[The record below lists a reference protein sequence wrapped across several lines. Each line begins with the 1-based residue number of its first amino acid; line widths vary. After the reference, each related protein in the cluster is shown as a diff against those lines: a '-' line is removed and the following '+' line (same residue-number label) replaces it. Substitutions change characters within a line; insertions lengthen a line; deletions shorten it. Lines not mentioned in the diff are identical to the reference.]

1 MDTYFLCTRHLV
13 LTFLLS
19 LSLGSVADD
28 VSQQSPDNDIRPS
41 ATRRVSECFSPTE
54 GIPGPP
60 GPPGEFGEPGEPGV
74 KGLDGLH
81 GRDGIPGKNFTVS
94 ALNGDRGERGQAG
107 PVGQPGSAGSM
118 GLAGPT
124 GDRGPVGPVGPSGE
138 NVARSPDGYRR
149 GETGFPGAQGSPGV
163 KGVRGISGK
172 DGECKCSP
180 EEGDKN
186 LDSSTLHFSA
196 FSVARHSSL
205 LSTNGDEIIWWDH
218 VFTNAG
224 GDFVPE
230 TGIFTCEIP
239 GYYYFAFHIQKMS
252 DSANPLVQL
261 MLNGVHVG
269 SALEYGDVDDDDS
282 TTNSV
287 VIHLESRDQVW
298 LQLYDATGFHGSH
311 NGFTTF
317 LGYLAAAD

>member
-1 MDTYFLCTRHLV
+1 
-13 LTFLLS
+13 
-19 LSLGSVADD
+19 
-28 VSQQSPDNDIRPS
+28 
-41 ATRRVSECFSPTE
+41 
-54 GIPGPP
+54 
-60 GPPGEFGEPGEPGV
+60 
-74 KGLDGLH
+74 
-81 GRDGIPGKNFTVS
+81 
-94 ALNGDRGERGQAG
+94 
-107 PVGQPGSAGSM
+107 M

-261 MLNGVHVG
+261 MLNGATLRASRTSRWLENVAPEPLLCTIFVPWHCSFLSLQGTCSPGYLDISHPDETMMAFAGVHVG